1 MMGMGVRMKEQVRQV
16 LSKDFATVSK
26 EELQLLREEYTMV
39 KESMEESLVY
49 MRADFDDLVKL
60 HEVVLKE
67 GNFKKVLIEWEYE
80 KDPVYQ
86 EIKYRLQARR
96 AEQDINQKSVEIRNE
111 EDILE
116 IVNQLLMK
124 IDLYLK

>member
-1 MMGMGVRMKEQVRQV
+1 MGMGVRMKEQVRQV

-96 AEQDINQKSVEIRNE
+96 AEQDINQKSMEIRNE